1 MKKIGITIIKSI
13 GFFLGW
19 AILVSILPLSS
30 SKEQAIWRLWAEI
43 TPLLAI
49 AVFTLIF
56 WLVEKKNVEL
66 HLFDNPVKGRLS
78 THKEHFD
85 ISEGSNSLV
94 QQRHAVT
101 SFTCEIPGKNQP
113 PR

>member
-1 MKKIGITIIKSI
+1 MSFNRNTVIS
-13 GFFLGW
+13 
-19 AILVSILPLSS
+19 
-30 SKEQAIWRLWAEI
+30 
-43 TPLLAI
+43 
-49 AVFTLIF
+49 
-56 WLVEKKNVEL
+56 
-66 HLFDNPVKGRLS
+66 RLS